1 MKVFKNI
8 IFMILFSFL
17 FILSVNAETGY
28 VTDSTGVNMR
38 DKPSTKNS
46 NVLIEIPYNAEFYI
60 SNTNAGSG
68 NGCSKN
74 WYYVYYGNNYGYVC
88 SNLVKIIGEVET
100 TYERPWTS
108 PKKAIVGGAQY
119 ISKGYIAKGQYT
131 SYLKKFNV
139 NSNGYYPVYNHQYMA
154 NLRAPMSEASTT
166 YSSMKSNGLL
176 DNSLNFVI
184 PVFTGMPETTYDK
197 NIKNTERQVA
207 DIQDEVFETSI
218 SGFPEDYKPYLR
230 YLHTIHSNWTF
241 TPLNTELDFET
252 SYLSEKAVSSIEISS
267 GFCEQDPYYVTESG
281 WCIGNEV
288 STKFFLDPRNF
299 LSEKYIFMFENLG
312 YSELYNETVVQ
323 SVIENTFMNEIS
335 VLDNQ
340 SYASIFVEAGR
351 GANVSPLY
359 LASLARQESGT
370 KVTNTTSGAEFTYEG
385 YTYKGIYNFFNIG
398 ASSSASNPALAG
410 LVWANGGKGANGAV
424 SSNSNGNSTN
434 NTGNGSTGNNTENGN
449 GTNNIG
455 NDNPTN
461 ISNDFISMLKVGKTG
476 DYLRG
481 YSLGTTIK
489 NIKDIVGSSAD
500 IVIKDSNGNV
510 KEDGNVIGTGYT
522 ITISNSAGSNT
533 YTYVMYGDVSGDGEI
548 NSADLLK
555 VRQYLLGQVNLEGAF
570 KTSAY
575 LSGDDEINSA
585 DLLKLR
591 QHLLGTSSIGQ

>member
-1 MKVFKNI
+1 MIVFI
-8 IFMILFSFL
+8 ISFL

-68 NGCSKN
+68 NGCSKA
-74 WYYVYYGNNYGYVC
+74 WYYVYYNNNYGYIC

-139 NSNGYYPVYNHQYMA
+139 NPSGYYPVYNHQYMA
-154 NLRAPMSEASTT
+154 NLRAPMSEALTT
-166 YSSMKSNGLL
+166 YNSMKSNGLL
-176 DNSLNFVI
+176 DNSLNFII

-207 DIQDEVFETSI
+207 DIQDETFETSI

-241 TPLNTELDFET
+241 TPLNTGLDFEI

-312 YSELYNETVVQ
+312 YSELYNESVVQ
-323 SVIENTFMNEIS
+323 SVIDNTFMSGMSI
-335 VLDNQ
+335 LDNQ

-370 KVTNTTSGAEFTYEG
+370 KETNTTSGAEFTYEG
-385 YTYKGIYNFFNIG
+385 YTYKGLYNFFNIG

-410 LVWANGGKGANGAV
+410 LVWANGGKGANSVV
-424 SSNSNGNSTN
+424 SNNGTEGNNTIDN
-434 NTGNGSTGNNTENGN
+434 NTGS
-449 GTNNIG
+449 G

-461 ISNDFISMLKVGKTG
+461 VSNDFIAMLKVGKTG

-481 YSLGTTIK
+481 YGLGTTIK
-489 NIKDIVGSSAD
+489 NIKDNVGDSASV
-500 IVIKDSNGNV
+500 VIKDSNGNV
-510 KEDGNVIGTGYT
+510 KEDGDVIGTGYT

-555 VRQYLLGQVNLEGAF
+555 VRQYLLGQINLEGAF

>member
-1 MKVFKNI
+1 MNNYGSGGVNIKLLKNI
-8 IFMILFSFL
+8 IFILIFSFL
-17 FILSVNAETGY
+17 FILNVNAETGY

-38 DKPSTKNS
+38 DKPSTKDS
-46 NVLIEIPYNAEFYI
+46 TVLIEIPYNAEFYI
-60 SNTNAGSG
+60 SNTNAATG
-68 NGCSKN
+68 NGCSKS
-74 WYYVYYGNNYGYVC
+74 WYYVYYENNYGYVC
-88 SNLVKIIGEVET
+88 SNLVKIIGDLET
-100 TYERPWTS
+100 TYERPWTT

-139 NSNGYYPVYNHQYMA
+139 NPSGYYPVYNHQYMA

-166 YSSMKSNGLL
+166 YNSMKDNGLL
-176 DNSLNFVI
+176 DNTLNFVI
-184 PVFTGMPETTYDK
+184 PVFTGMPETTYNQ
-197 NIKNTERQVA
+197 NIRNTERQTANV
-207 DIQDEVFETSI
+207 QDDVFETSI
-218 SGFPEDYKPYLR
+218 SVFPEDYKPYLR
-230 YLHTIHSNWTF
+230 YLHTIHSNWSF
-241 TPLNTELDFET
+241 TPLNTGLDFET

-267 GFCEQDPYYVTESG
+267 GLCEQDPYYVTESG
-281 WCIGNEV
+281 WCIGNE
-288 STKFFLDPRNF
+288 SATKFFLDPRNF

-323 SVIENTFMNEIS
+323 SVIENTFMNGIS

-385 YTYKGIYNFFNIG
+385 YTYKGLYNFFNIG
-398 ASSSASNPALAG
+398 ASSSASNPAKAG

-424 SSNSNGNSTN
+424 HN
-434 NTGNGSTGNNTENGN
+434 NTNGN
-449 GTNNIG
+449 GTNTG
-455 NDNPTN
+455 NNNPTN
-461 ISNDFISMLKVGKTG
+461 ISNDFISMLKVSKSG
-476 DYLRG
+476 DYLKG
-481 YSLGTTIK
+481 YNLGTTIK
-489 NIKDIVGSSAD
+489 DIKNKVGSSASV
-500 IVIKDSNGNV
+500 IIKDSNGNI
-510 KEDGNVIGTGYT
+510 KNDGDMIGTGYT
-522 ITISNSAGSNT
+522 ISISNSVGSNT

-555 VRQYLLGQVNLEGAF
+555 IRQYLLGQVNLSGAF

-575 LSGDDEINSA
+575 ISGDSEINSA

-591 QHLLGTSSIGQ
+591 QHLLGTSSISQ

>member
-1 MKVFKNI
+1 MFVFI
-8 IFMILFSFL
+8 ISFL

-46 NVLIEIPYNAEFYI
+46 NVLLEIPYNAEFYI

-68 NGCSKN
+68 NGCSKA
-74 WYYVYYGNNYGYVC
+74 WYYVYYNNNYGYIC

-139 NSNGYYPVYNHQYMA
+139 NPSGYYPVYNHQYMA
-154 NLRAPMSEASTT
+154 NLRAPMSEALTT
-166 YSSMKSNGLL
+166 YNSMKSNGLL
-176 DNSLNFVI
+176 DNSLNFII

-207 DIQDEVFETSI
+207 DIQDETFETSI

-241 TPLNTELDFET
+241 TPLNTGLDFGA

-267 GFCEQDPYYVTESG
+267 GFCEQDPYYETESG

-312 YSELYNETVVQ
+312 YSELYNESVVQ
-323 SVIENTFMNEIS
+323 SVIDNTFMSGVS

-340 SYASIFVEAGR
+340 SYAGIFVEAGR

-385 YTYKGIYNFFNIG
+385 YTYKGVYNFFNIG

-424 SSNSNGNSTN
+424 SSNGTGGN
-434 NTGNGSTGNNTENGN
+434 NTGS
-449 GTNNIG
+449 G

-461 ISNDFISMLKVGKTG
+461 VSNDFIAMLKVGKTG

-481 YSLGTTIK
+481 YGLGTTIK
-489 NIKDIVGSSAD
+489 NIKDNVGDSASV
-500 IVIKDSNGNV
+500 VIKDSNGNV
-510 KEDGNVIGTGYT
+510 KEDGDVIGTGYT

-555 VRQYLLGQVNLEGAF
+555 VRQYLLGQINLEGAF